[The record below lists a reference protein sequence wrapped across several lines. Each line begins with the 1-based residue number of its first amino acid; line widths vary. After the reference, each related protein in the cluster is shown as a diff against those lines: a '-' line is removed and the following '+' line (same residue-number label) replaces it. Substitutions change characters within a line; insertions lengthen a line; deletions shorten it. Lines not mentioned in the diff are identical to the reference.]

1 MKQFHRF
8 LFLLLLIL
16 GALSCSRPEK
26 NEIFIPGLG
35 EGLLIMVDQEK
46 GLIKVYM
53 PQGRE
58 IVSAKDI
65 SLELVVLDDVIRSI
79 TIENGFRYDFG
90 FMKTVE
96 VDGNNESNIV
106 SQVAFV
112 NGKKMSLRRAWKV
125 LMKEDKRFDIIE
137 K

>member
-1 MKQFHRF
+1 
-8 LFLLLLIL
+8 
-16 GALSCSRPEK
+16 
-26 NEIFIPGLG
+26 
-35 EGLLIMVDQEK
+35 MVDQEK